1 MRISDW
7 SSDVCSSDLL
17 SQHSWQWCQVPTH
30 YFSPGYPAF
39 IWPDTRTRRPAWLPR
54 PFRQSGARRRSCRRG
69 RRLGCCRC
77 GLADAH
83 RTNRTTRH
91 HVTIKVGREGTQ
103 LLGNRLVATHH
114 PVVAEHR
121 RNRSE
126 EHTSELQSLIR
137 TSYAVFC
144 SKNK

>member
-17 SQHSWQWCQVPTH
+17 SQHSWPWFQVPTL

-83 RTNRTTRH
+83 RTHRTTRH
-91 HVTIKVGREGTQ
+91 HVTITVGRDEIGREACRERVCQ
-103 LLGNRLVATHH
+103 YVYI
-114 PVVAEHR
+114 PVVAV
-121 RNRSE
+121 
-126 EHTSELQSLIR
+126 SLKKKQ
-137 TSYAVFC
+137 
-144 SKNK
+144 KNASIQGK